1 MPVAIE
7 HFHCPTCHPRLVRG
21 ATPAICGAVIP
32 PPIDGRGASQRCGP
46 CKRALDQHRPG
57 HR

>member
-1 MPVAIE
+1 MSAAIE

-21 ATPAICGAVIP
+21 TTPAICGAVIP
-32 PPIDGRGASQRCGP
+32 PAIEGRGASQRCGP
-46 CKRALDQHRPG
+46 CKKALDQHRPG